1 MKLKQLILGSA
12 VVMAGAWA
20 LASCGGGNASKDSLF
35 GEIPGAYEEKIV
47 DLAQELYKIK
57 EEGEGEGDLSTAMQ
71 ALAGIM
77 ENFEKMKGEFQ
88 PMADK
93 MVGRALPYTEADG
106 LPYRIVSDIRVEKVR
121 LPEFALFGG
130 GERPLRLNVTFDVV
144 LTQAS
149 DETIV
154 LYYYLMDDDTPICAR
169 NTSGFSGPHAEGD
182 TLHVEETIY
191 APEIPAKYINGCNQL
206 KFVSKQTYE
215 AEKDAI
221 DEQEKQWE
229 QELKDMVKK

>member
-12 VVMAGAWA
+12 AIVAGAWA
-20 LASCGGGNASKDSLF
+20 LASCGGSNASKDSLF

-47 DLAQELYKIK
+47 DLVQELSKLK
-57 EEGEGEGDLSTAMQ
+57 KEGEGDLSTAMQ
-71 ALAGIM
+71 ALAGVM
-77 ENFEKMKGEFQ
+77 ENFEKMEEEFQ

-93 MVGRALPYTEADG
+93 MVGRNLPYTEADG

-130 GERPLRLNVTFDVV
+130 GERPLRLNVTFDAV

-154 LYYYLMDDDTPICAR
+154 LYYYLMDDDTPVCAET
-169 NTSGFSGPHAEGD
+169 TSGFLAPLAEGD

-191 APEIPAKYINGCNQL
+191 APEIPAKYINGCNSL
-206 KFVSKQTYE
+206 KFVSKQTYD

-229 QELKDMVKK
+229 QELKDMVGK

>member
-1 MKLKQLILGSA
+1 M
-12 VVMAGAWA
+12 
-20 LASCGGGNASKDSLF
+20 ASCGGSNASKDSLF

-47 DLAQELYKIK
+47 DLVQELSKLK
-57 EEGEGEGDLSTAMQ
+57 KEGEGDLSTAMQ
-71 ALAGIM
+71 ALAGVM
-77 ENFEKMKGEFQ
+77 ENFEKMKEEFQ

-93 MVGRALPYTEADG
+93 MVGRNLPYTEADD

-130 GERPLRLNVTFDVV
+130 GERPVRLDVAFDAVM
-144 LTQAS
+144 TQAT

-154 LYYYLMDDDTPICAR
+154 LYYYLMDDDTPVCAR

-182 TLHVEETIY
+182 TLHIEETIY

-206 KFVSKQTYE
+206 KFVSKQTAK
-215 AEKDAI
+215 AEEDAI
-221 DEQEKQWE
+221 DKQEKQWE
-229 QELKDMVKK
+229 QELKDMVEE

>member
-12 VVMAGAWA
+12 AIVAGAWA

-47 DLAQELYKIK
+47 DLVQELSKLK
-57 EEGEGEGDLSTAMQ
+57 KEGEGDLSTAMQ
-71 ALAGIM
+71 ALAGVM
-77 ENFEKMKGEFQ
+77 ENFEKMKEEFQ

-93 MVGRALPYTEADG
+93 MVGRNLPYTEADD

-130 GERPLRLNVTFDVV
+130 GERPVRLDVAFDAVM
-144 LTQAS
+144 TQAT

-154 LYYYLMDDDTPICAR
+154 LYYYLMDDDTPVCAR

-182 TLHVEETIY
+182 TLHIEETIY

-206 KFVSKQTYE
+206 KFVSKQTAK
-215 AEKDAI
+215 AEEDAI
-221 DEQEKQWE
+221 DKQEKQWE
-229 QELKDMVKK
+229 QELKDMVEE

>member
-12 VVMAGAWA
+12 AIVAGAWA

-47 DLAQELYKIK
+47 DLAQELSKLK
-57 EEGEGEGDLSTAMQ
+57 EKGEGDLSTAMQ
-71 ALAGIM
+71 ALAGVM
-77 ENFEKMKGEFQ
+77 ENFEKMEEEFQ

-93 MVGRALPYTEADG
+93 MVGRNLPYTEADD
-106 LPYRIVSDIRVEKVR
+106 LPYRIVSDIKVEKVR

-130 GERPLRLNVTFDVV
+130 GERPLRLNVTFDAV

-154 LYYYLMDDDTPICAR
+154 LYYYLMDDDTPVCAES
-169 NTSGFSGPHAEGD
+169 TSGFSGSHAEGD

>member
-12 VVMAGAWA
+12 AIVAGAWA
-20 LASCGGGNASKDSLF
+20 LASCGGSNASKDSLF

-47 DLAQELYKIK
+47 DLVQELSKLK
-57 EEGEGEGDLSTAMQ
+57 KEGEGDLSTAMQ
-71 ALAGIM
+71 ALAGVM
-77 ENFEKMKGEFQ
+77 ENFEKMEEEFQ

-93 MVGRALPYTEADG
+93 MVGRNLPYTEADG

-130 GERPLRLNVTFDVV
+130 GERPVRLDVAFDAVM
-144 LTQAS
+144 TQAT

-154 LYYYLMDDDTPICAR
+154 LYYYLMDDDTPVCAR

-182 TLHVEETIY
+182 TLHIEETIY

-206 KFVSKQTYE
+206 KFVSKQTAK
-215 AEKDAI
+215 AEEDAI
-221 DEQEKQWE
+221 DKQEKQWE
-229 QELKDMVKK
+229 QELKDMVEE

>member
-12 VVMAGAWA
+12 VVVAGAWA

-47 DLAQELYKIK
+47 DLAQELHKIK
-57 EEGEGEGDLSTAMQ
+57 KEGEGDLSTAMQ
-71 ALAGIM
+71 ALGGIM
-77 ENFEKMKGEFQ
+77 ENFEKMKEEFQ

-93 MVGRALPYTEADG
+93 MVGRNLPYTEADG
-106 LPYRIVSDIRVEKVR
+106 LPYRIVSDIKVEKVR

-130 GERPLRLNVTFDVV
+130 GERPLRLNVTFDAV

-154 LYYYLMDDDTPICAR
+154 LYYYLMDDDTPVCAES
-169 NTSGFSGPHAEGD
+169 TSGFSGSHAEGD

-191 APEIPAKYINGCNQL
+191 APEIPAKYINGCNLL

>member
-12 VVMAGAWA
+12 AIVAGAWA

-47 DLAQELYKIK
+47 DLVQELSKLK
-57 EEGEGEGDLSTAMQ
+57 KEGEGDLSTAMQ
-71 ALAGIM
+71 ALAGVM
-77 ENFEKMKGEFQ
+77 ENFEKMEEEFQ

-93 MVGRALPYTEADG
+93 MVGRNLPYTEADG

-130 GERPLRLNVTFDVV
+130 GERPVRLDVAFDAVM
-144 LTQAS
+144 TQAT

-154 LYYYLMDDDTPICAR
+154 QYYYLMDDDTPICAET
-169 NTSGFSGPHAEGD
+169 TSGVLAPLAEGD

-191 APEIPAKYINGCNQL
+191 APEIPAKYINGCNSL
-206 KFVSKQTYE
+206 KFVSKQTYD

-221 DEQEKQWE
+221 NEQEKQW
-229 QELKDMVKK
+229 KKEREAMLGE

>member
-12 VVMAGAWA
+12 VVVAGAWA

-47 DLAQELYKIK
+47 DLAQELHKIK
-57 EEGEGEGDLSTAMQ
+57 KEGEGDLSTAMQ
-71 ALAGIM
+71 ALGGIM
-77 ENFEKMKGEFQ
+77 ENFEKMKEEFQ

-93 MVGRALPYTEADG
+93 MVGRNLPYTEADG
-106 LPYRIVSDIRVEKVR
+106 LPYRIVSDIKVEKVR

-130 GERPLRLNVTFDVV
+130 GERPLRLNVTFDAV

-149 DETIV
+149 EGTII
-154 LYYYLMDDDTPICAR
+154 LYYYLMDDDTPVCAES
-169 NTSGFSGPHAEGD
+169 TSGFSGSHAEGD

>member
-12 VVMAGAWA
+12 AIVAGAWA
-20 LASCGGGNASKDSLF
+20 LASCGGSNASKDSLF

-47 DLAQELYKIK
+47 DLVQELSKLK
-57 EEGEGEGDLSTAMQ
+57 KEGEGDLSTAMQ
-71 ALAGIM
+71 ALAGVM
-77 ENFEKMKGEFQ
+77 ENFEKMEEEFQ

-93 MVGRALPYTEADG
+93 MVGRNLPYTEADG

-130 GERPLRLNVTFDVV
+130 GERPVRLDVAFDAVM
-144 LTQAS
+144 TQAT
-149 DETIV
+149 DETLV
-154 LYYYLMDDDTPICAR
+154 QYYYLMDDDTPICAET
-169 NTSGFSGPHAEGD
+169 TSGFLAPLAEGD

-191 APEIPAKYINGCNQL
+191 APEIPAKYINGCNSL
-206 KFVSKQTYE
+206 KFVSKQTYD

-229 QELKDMVKK
+229 KEREAMLGE

>member
-12 VVMAGAWA
+12 AIVAGAWA

-47 DLAQELYKIK
+47 DLAQELHKIK
-57 EEGEGEGDLSTAMQ
+57 KEGEGDLSTAMQ
-71 ALAGIM
+71 ALAGVM
-77 ENFEKMKGEFQ
+77 ENFEKMKEEFQ

-93 MVGRALPYTEADG
+93 MVGRNLPYTEADG

-130 GERPLRLNVTFDVV
+130 GERPVRLDVAFDAVM
-144 LTQAS
+144 TQAT

-154 LYYYLMDDDTPICAR
+154 LYYYLMDDDTPVCAET
-169 NTSGFSGPHAEGD
+169 TSGFLAPLAEGD

-191 APEIPAKYINGCNQL
+191 APEIPAKYINGCNSL
-206 KFVSKQTYE
+206 KFVSKQTYD

-229 QELKDMVKK
+229 QELKDMVGK

>member
-1 MKLKQLILGSA
+1 M
-12 VVMAGAWA
+12 
-20 LASCGGGNASKDSLF
+20 ASCGGSNASKDSLF

-47 DLAQELYKIK
+47 DLVQELSKLK
-57 EEGEGEGDLSTAMQ
+57 KEGEGDLSTAMQ
-71 ALAGIM
+71 ALAGVM
-77 ENFEKMKGEFQ
+77 ENFEKMEEEFQ

-93 MVGRALPYTEADG
+93 MVGRNLPYTEADG

-130 GERPLRLNVTFDVV
+130 GERPVRLDVAFDAVM
-144 LTQAS
+144 TQAT
-149 DETIV
+149 DETLV
-154 LYYYLMDDDTPICAR
+154 QYYYLMDDDTPICAET
-169 NTSGFSGPHAEGD
+169 TSGFLAPLAEGD

-191 APEIPAKYINGCNQL
+191 APEIPAKYINGCNSL
-206 KFVSKQTYE
+206 KFVSKQTYD

-229 QELKDMVKK
+229 KEREAMLGE

>member
-1 MKLKQLILGSA
+1 MKLKQLTLGSA
-12 VVMAGAWA
+12 AIVAGAWA

-47 DLAQELYKIK
+47 DLAQELSKLK
-57 EEGEGEGDLSTAMQ
+57 EKGEGDLSTAMQ
-71 ALAGIM
+71 ALAGVM
-77 ENFEKMKGEFQ
+77 ENFEKMEEEFQ

-93 MVGRALPYTEADG
+93 MVGRNLPYTEADD
-106 LPYRIVSDIRVEKVR
+106 LPYRIVSDIKVEKVR

-130 GERPLRLNVTFDVV
+130 GERPLRLDVTFDAV

-154 LYYYLMDDDTPICAR
+154 LYYYLMDDDTPVCAES
-169 NTSGFSGPHAEGD
+169 TSGFSGSHAEGD

-229 QELKDMVKK
+229 QELKDMLEE

>member
-12 VVMAGAWA
+12 VVLAGAWA

-47 DLAQELYKIK
+47 DLVQELSKLK
-57 EEGEGEGDLSTAMQ
+57 KEGEGDLSTAMQ
-71 ALAGIM
+71 ALAGVM
-77 ENFEKMKGEFQ
+77 ENFEKMEEEFQ

-93 MVGRALPYTEADG
+93 MVGRNLPYTEADG

-130 GERPLRLNVTFDVV
+130 GERPVRLDVAFDAVM
-144 LTQAS
+144 TQAT

-154 LYYYLMDDDTPICAR
+154 LYYYLMDDDTPVCAES
-169 NTSGFSGPHAEGD
+169 TSGFSGSHAEGD

-229 QELKDMVKK
+229 QELKDMLEE

>member
-12 VVMAGAWA
+12 AIVAGAWA

-47 DLAQELYKIK
+47 DLVQELSKLK
-57 EEGEGEGDLSTAMQ
+57 KEGEGDLSTAMQ
-71 ALAGIM
+71 ALAGVM
-77 ENFEKMKGEFQ
+77 ENFEKMEEEFQ

-93 MVGRALPYTEADG
+93 MVGRNLPYTEADG

-130 GERPLRLNVTFDVV
+130 GERPLRLNVTFDAV

>member
-12 VVMAGAWA
+12 AVVAGAWA

-47 DLAQELYKIK
+47 DLAQELSKLK
-57 EEGEGEGDLSTAMQ
+57 KEGEGDLSTAMQ
-71 ALAGIM
+71 ALAGVM
-77 ENFEKMKGEFQ
+77 ENFEKMKEEFQ

-106 LPYRIVSDIRVEKVR
+106 LPYRIVSDIKVEKVR

-130 GERPLRLNVTFDVV
+130 GERPVRLDVAFDAVM
-144 LTQAS
+144 TQAT

-154 LYYYLMDDDTPICAR
+154 LYYYLMDDDTPVCAES
-169 NTSGFSGPHAEGD
+169 TSGFSGSHAEGD

-191 APEIPAKYINGCNQL
+191 APEIPAKYINGCNRL
-206 KFVSKQTYE
+206 KFVSKQTYD

-221 DEQEKQWE
+221 NEQEKQW
-229 QELKDMVKK
+229 KKEREAMLGE

>member
-12 VVMAGAWA
+12 AIVAGAWA

-47 DLAQELYKIK
+47 DLVQELSKLK
-57 EEGEGEGDLSTAMQ
+57 KEGEGDLSTAMQ
-71 ALAGIM
+71 ALAGVM
-77 ENFEKMKGEFQ
+77 ENFEKMEEEFQ

-93 MVGRALPYTEADG
+93 MVGRNLPYTEADG

-130 GERPLRLNVTFDVV
+130 GERPLRLNVTFDAV

-154 LYYYLMDDDTPICAR
+154 LYYYLMDDDTPVCAES
-169 NTSGFSGPHAEGD
+169 TSGFSGSHAEGD

-191 APEIPAKYINGCNQL
+191 APEIPAKYINGCNLL

>member
-12 VVMAGAWA
+12 AIVAGAWA

-47 DLAQELYKIK
+47 DLVQELSKLK
-57 EEGEGEGDLSTAMQ
+57 KEGEGDLSTAMQ
-71 ALAGIM
+71 ALAGVM
-77 ENFEKMKGEFQ
+77 ENFEKMKEEFQ

-93 MVGRALPYTEADG
+93 MVGRNLPYTEADG

-130 GERPLRLNVTFDVV
+130 GERPVRLDVAFDAVM
-144 LTQAS
+144 TQAT

-154 LYYYLMDDDTPICAR
+154 LYYYLMDDDTPVCAR

-182 TLHVEETIY
+182 TLHIEETIY

-206 KFVSKQTYE
+206 KFVSKQTAK
-215 AEKDAI
+215 AEEDAI
-221 DEQEKQWE
+221 DKQEKQWK
-229 QELKDMVKK
+229 QELKDMVGK

>member
-12 VVMAGAWA
+12 AIVAGAWA
-20 LASCGGGNASKDSLF
+20 LASCGGSNASKDSLF

-47 DLAQELYKIK
+47 DLVQELSKLK
-57 EEGEGEGDLSTAMQ
+57 KEGEGDLSTAMQ
-71 ALAGIM
+71 ALAGVM
-77 ENFEKMKGEFQ
+77 ENFEKMEEEFQ

-93 MVGRALPYTEADG
+93 MVGRNLPYTEADG

-130 GERPLRLNVTFDVV
+130 GERPVRLDVAFDAVM
-144 LTQAS
+144 TQAT

-154 LYYYLMDDDTPICAR
+154 LYYYLMDDDTPVCAR

-182 TLHVEETIY
+182 TLHIEETIY

-206 KFVSKQTYE
+206 KFVSKQTAK
-215 AEKDAI
+215 AEEDAI
-221 DEQEKQWE
+221 DKQEKQWK
-229 QELKDMVKK
+229 QELKDMVGK

>member
-12 VVMAGAWA
+12 AIVAGAWA
-20 LASCGGGNASKDSLF
+20 LASCGGSNASKDSLF

-47 DLAQELYKIK
+47 DLVQELSKLK
-57 EEGEGEGDLSTAMQ
+57 KEGEGDLSTAMQ
-71 ALAGIM
+71 ALAGVM
-77 ENFEKMKGEFQ
+77 ENFEKMEEEFQ

-93 MVGRALPYTEADG
+93 MVGRNLPYTEADG
-106 LPYRIVSDIRVEKVR
+106 LPFRIVSDIRVEKVR

-130 GERPLRLNVTFDVV
+130 GERPLRLNVTFDAV

-154 LYYYLMDDDTPICAR
+154 LYYYLMDDDTPVCAET
-169 NTSGFSGPHAEGD
+169 TSGFLAPLAEGD

-191 APEIPAKYINGCNQL
+191 APEIPAKYINGCNSL
-206 KFVSKQTYE
+206 KFVSKQTYD

-229 QELKDMVKK
+229 QELKDMVGK

>member
-12 VVMAGAWA
+12 AIVAGVWA
-20 LASCGGGNASKDSLF
+20 LASCGGSNASKDSLF

-47 DLAQELYKIK
+47 DLVQELSKLK
-57 EEGEGEGDLSTAMQ
+57 KEGEGDLSTAMQ
-71 ALAGIM
+71 ALAGVM
-77 ENFEKMKGEFQ
+77 ENFEKMKEEFQ

-93 MVGRALPYTEADG
+93 MVGRNLPYTEADG

-130 GERPLRLNVTFDVV
+130 GERPLRLNVTFDAV

-154 LYYYLMDDDTPICAR
+154 LYYYLMDDDTPVCAES
-169 NTSGFSGPHAEGD
+169 TSGFSGSHAEGD

>member
-1 MKLKQLILGSA
+1 M
-12 VVMAGAWA
+12 
-20 LASCGGGNASKDSLF
+20 ASCGGSNASKDSLF

-47 DLAQELYKIK
+47 DLVQELSKLK
-57 EEGEGEGDLSTAMQ
+57 KEGEGDLSTAMQ
-71 ALAGIM
+71 ALAGVM
-77 ENFEKMKGEFQ
+77 ENFEKMKEEFQ

-93 MVGRALPYTEADG
+93 MVGRNLPYTEADG

-130 GERPLRLNVTFDVV
+130 GERPVRLDVAFDAVM
-144 LTQAS
+144 TQAT

-154 LYYYLMDDDTPICAR
+154 LYYYLMDDDTPVCAR

-182 TLHVEETIY
+182 TLHIEETIY

-206 KFVSKQTYE
+206 KFVSKQTAK
-215 AEKDAI
+215 AEEDAI
-221 DEQEKQWE
+221 DKQEKQWE
-229 QELKDMVKK
+229 QELKDMVGK

>member
-12 VVMAGAWA
+12 AIVAGAWA
-20 LASCGGGNASKDSLF
+20 LASCGGSNASKDSLF

-47 DLAQELYKIK
+47 DLVQELSKLK
-57 EEGEGEGDLSTAMQ
+57 KEGEGDLSTAMQ
-71 ALAGIM
+71 ALAGVM
-77 ENFEKMKGEFQ
+77 ENFEKMKEEFQ

-93 MVGRALPYTEADG
+93 MVGRNLPYTEADD

-130 GERPLRLNVTFDVV
+130 GERPVRLDVAFDAVM
-144 LTQAS
+144 TQAT

-154 LYYYLMDDDTPICAR
+154 LYYYLMDDDTPVCAR

-182 TLHVEETIY
+182 TLHIEETIY

-206 KFVSKQTYE
+206 KFVSKQTAK
-215 AEKDAI
+215 AEEDAI
-221 DEQEKQWE
+221 DKQEKQWE
-229 QELKDMVKK
+229 QELKDMVEE

>member
-12 VVMAGAWA
+12 AIVAGAWA
-20 LASCGGGNASKDSLF
+20 LASCGGSNASKDSLF

-47 DLAQELYKIK
+47 DLAQELSKLK
-57 EEGEGEGDLSTAMQ
+57 EKGEGDLSTAMQ
-71 ALAGIM
+71 ALAGVM
-77 ENFEKMKGEFQ
+77 ENFEKMEEEFQ

-93 MVGRALPYTEADG
+93 MVGRNLPYTEADD
-106 LPYRIVSDIRVEKVR
+106 LPYRIVSDIKVEKVR

>member
-47 DLAQELYKIK
+47 DLAQELSKLK
-57 EEGEGEGDLSTAMQ
+57 KEGEGDLSTAMQ
-71 ALAGIM
+71 ALAGVM
-77 ENFEKMKGEFQ
+77 ENFEKMEEEFQ

-93 MVGRALPYTEADG
+93 MVGRNLPYTEADG

-130 GERPLRLNVTFDVV
+130 GERPVRLDVAFDAVM
-144 LTQAS
+144 TQAT

-154 LYYYLMDDDTPICAR
+154 LYYYLMDDDTPVCAES
-169 NTSGFSGPHAEGD
+169 TSGFSGSHAEGD

>member
-12 VVMAGAWA
+12 AIVAGAWA
-20 LASCGGGNASKDSLF
+20 LASCGGGNASNDSLF
-35 GEIPGAYEEKIV
+35 GKIPGAYEEKIV
-47 DLAQELYKIK
+47 DLAQKLHKIK
-57 EEGEGEGDLSTAMQ
+57 KEGEGDLSTAMQ
-71 ALAGIM
+71 ALAGVM
-77 ENFEKMKGEFQ
+77 ENFEKMEEEFQ

-93 MVGRALPYTEADG
+93 MVGRNLPYTEADG

-130 GERPLRLNVTFDVV
+130 GERPVRLDVAFDAVM
-144 LTQAS
+144 TQAT
-149 DETIV
+149 DETLV
-154 LYYYLMDDDTPICAR
+154 QYYYLMDDDTPICAET
-169 NTSGFSGPHAEGD
+169 TSGFLAPLAEGD

-191 APEIPAKYINGCNQL
+191 APEIPAKYINGCNSL
-206 KFVSKQTYE
+206 KFVSKQTYD

-229 QELKDMVKK
+229 QELKDMVGK

>member
-12 VVMAGAWA
+12 AVVAGAWA

-47 DLAQELYKIK
+47 DLAQELSKLK
-57 EEGEGEGDLSTAMQ
+57 KEGEGDLSTAMQ
-71 ALAGIM
+71 ALAGVM
-77 ENFEKMKGEFQ
+77 ENFEKMKEEFQ

-93 MVGRALPYTEADG
+93 MVGRNLPYTEADG
-106 LPYRIVSDIRVEKVR
+106 LPYRIVSDIKVEKVR

-130 GERPLRLNVTFDVV
+130 GERPVRLDVAFDAVM
-144 LTQAS
+144 TQAT

-154 LYYYLMDDDTPICAR
+154 LYYYLMDDDTPVCAES
-169 NTSGFSGPHAEGD
+169 TSGFSGSHAEGD

-191 APEIPAKYINGCNQL
+191 APEIPAKYINGCNRL
-206 KFVSKQTYE
+206 KFVSKQTYD

-221 DEQEKQWE
+221 NEQEKQW
-229 QELKDMVKK
+229 KKEREAMLGE

>member
-12 VVMAGAWA
+12 AIVAGVWA

-47 DLAQELYKIK
+47 DLVQELSKLK
-57 EEGEGEGDLSTAMQ
+57 KEGEGDLSTAMQ
-71 ALAGIM
+71 ALAGVM
-77 ENFEKMKGEFQ
+77 ENFEKMKEEFQ

-93 MVGRALPYTEADG
+93 MVGRNLPYTEADG

-130 GERPLRLNVTFDVV
+130 GERPVRLDVAFDAVM
-144 LTQAS
+144 TQAT

-154 LYYYLMDDDTPICAR
+154 LYYYLMDDDTPVCAR
-169 NTSGFSGPHAEGD
+169 NTSGFSGPHAKGD
-182 TLHVEETIY
+182 TLHIEETIY

-206 KFVSKQTYE
+206 KFVSKQTAK
-215 AEKDAI
+215 AEEDAI
-221 DEQEKQWE
+221 DKQEKQWE

>member
-12 VVMAGAWA
+12 AIVAGAWA
-20 LASCGGGNASKDSLF
+20 LASCGGSNASKDSLF

-47 DLAQELYKIK
+47 DLVQELSKLK
-57 EEGEGEGDLSTAMQ
+57 KEGEGDLSTAMQ
-71 ALAGIM
+71 ALAGVM
-77 ENFEKMKGEFQ
+77 ENFEKMEEEFQ

-93 MVGRALPYTEADG
+93 MVGRNLPYTEADG

-130 GERPLRLNVTFDVV
+130 GERPVRLDVAFDAVM
-144 LTQAS
+144 TQAT
-149 DETIV
+149 DETLV
-154 LYYYLMDDDTPICAR
+154 QYYYLMDDDTPICAET
-169 NTSGFSGPHAEGD
+169 TSGFLAPLAEGD

-191 APEIPAKYINGCNQL
+191 APEIPAKYINGCNSL
-206 KFVSKQTYE
+206 KFVSKQTYD

-229 QELKDMVKK
+229 QELKDMVGK

>member
-12 VVMAGAWA
+12 AIVAGAWA
-20 LASCGGGNASKDSLF
+20 LASCGGSNASKDSLF

-47 DLAQELYKIK
+47 DLVQELSKLK
-57 EEGEGEGDLSTAMQ
+57 KEGEGDLSTAMQ
-71 ALAGIM
+71 ALAGVM
-77 ENFEKMKGEFQ
+77 ENFEKMEEEFQ

-93 MVGRALPYTEADG
+93 MVGRNLPYTEADG

-130 GERPLRLNVTFDVV
+130 GERPVRLDVAFDAVM
-144 LTQAS
+144 TQAT

-154 LYYYLMDDDTPICAR
+154 LYYYLMDDDTPVCAR

-182 TLHVEETIY
+182 TLHIEETIY

-206 KFVSKQTYE
+206 KFVSKQTAK
-215 AEKDAI
+215 AEEDAI
-221 DEQEKQWE
+221 DKQEKQWE
-229 QELKDMVKK
+229 QELKDMVGE

>member
-1 MKLKQLILGSA
+1 MKLKQLTLGSA
-12 VVMAGAWA
+12 AIVAGAWA

-47 DLAQELYKIK
+47 DLVQELSKLK
-57 EEGEGEGDLSTAMQ
+57 KEGEGDLSTAMQ
-71 ALAGIM
+71 ALAGVM
-77 ENFEKMKGEFQ
+77 ENFEKMKEEFQ

-93 MVGRALPYTEADG
+93 MVGRNLPYTEADG

-130 GERPLRLNVTFDVV
+130 GERPVRLDVAFDAVM
-144 LTQAS
+144 TQAT

-154 LYYYLMDDDTPICAR
+154 LYYYLMDDDTPVCAR

-182 TLHVEETIY
+182 TLHIEETIY

-206 KFVSKQTYE
+206 KFVSKQTAK
-215 AEKDAI
+215 AEEDAI
-221 DEQEKQWE
+221 DKQEKQWK
-229 QELKDMVKK
+229 QELKDMVGK

>member
-12 VVMAGAWA
+12 AIVAGAWA
-20 LASCGGGNASKDSLF
+20 LASCGGSNASKDSLF

-47 DLAQELYKIK
+47 DLVQELSKLK
-57 EEGEGEGDLSTAMQ
+57 KEGEGDLSTAMQ
-71 ALAGIM
+71 ALAGVM
-77 ENFEKMKGEFQ
+77 ENFEKMEEEFQ

-93 MVGRALPYTEADG
+93 MVGRNLPYTEADG
-106 LPYRIVSDIRVEKVR
+106 LPYRIVSDIKVEKVR

-130 GERPLRLNVTFDVV
+130 GERPVRLDVAFDAVM
-144 LTQAS
+144 TQAT

-154 LYYYLMDDDTPICAR
+154 LYYYLMDDDTPVCAES
-169 NTSGFSGPHAEGD
+169 TSGFSGSHAEGD

-191 APEIPAKYINGCNQL
+191 APEIPAKYINRCNQL

>member
-12 VVMAGAWA
+12 AIVAGAWA
-20 LASCGGGNASKDSLF
+20 LASCGGSNASKDSLF
-35 GEIPGAYEEKIV
+35 GEIPEAYEEKIV
-47 DLAQELYKIK
+47 DLVQELSKLK
-57 EEGEGEGDLSTAMQ
+57 KEGEGDLSTAMQ
-71 ALAGIM
+71 ALAGVM
-77 ENFEKMKGEFQ
+77 ENFEKMKEEFQ

-106 LPYRIVSDIRVEKVR
+106 LPYRIVSDIKVEKVR

-130 GERPLRLNVTFDVV
+130 GERPVRLDVAFDAVM
-144 LTQAS
+144 TQAT

-154 LYYYLMDDDTPICAR
+154 LYYYLMDDDTPVCAES
-169 NTSGFSGPHAEGD
+169 TSGFSGSHAEGD

-191 APEIPAKYINGCNQL
+191 APEIPAKYINRCNQL

>member
-12 VVMAGAWA
+12 AIVAGAWA

-47 DLAQELYKIK
+47 DLVQELSKLK
-57 EEGEGEGDLSTAMQ
+57 KEGEGDLSTAMQ
-71 ALAGIM
+71 ALAGVM
-77 ENFEKMKGEFQ
+77 ENFEKMEEEFQ

-93 MVGRALPYTEADG
+93 MVGRNLPYTEADG

-130 GERPLRLNVTFDVV
+130 GERPVRLDVAFDAVM
-144 LTQAS
+144 TQAT

-154 LYYYLMDDDTPICAR
+154 LYYYLMDDDTPVCAR

-182 TLHVEETIY
+182 TLHIEETIY

-206 KFVSKQTYE
+206 KFVSKQTAK
-215 AEKDAI
+215 AEEDAI
-221 DEQEKQWE
+221 DKQEKQWE
-229 QELKDMVKK
+229 QELKDMVEE